1 MARSMWT
8 GVLSFGLV
16 TLPVGLFTATDD
28 HTVHF
33 HQLQRGTGDRIRNK
47 RVNERT
53 GREVKNEDIVKGYD
67 MGDGQYVVVEPG
79 ELDDISPGRSKVVDI
94 SGFVDL
100 ADIEP
105 VHFARTYYLA
115 PRGKEY
121 FKVYELLR
129 TALHRSRKAG
139 IATLT
144 MRGKEYLTAVRAQE
158 SVLVLHTMHYAD
170 EIRDPRQE
178 FDLPRREKI
187 SAGELGT
194 AEKLIEALSVEWRP
208 EDYRDTYEDRVREL
222 VASKAEGREVVAQAG
237 PPEATDVVDLME
249 VLNRSVERAHS
260 GKRGGGAR
268 AGATTGRRAKGT
280 GARDTKSAKAGKGA
294 RTKGTGRA
302 GGRTGPAEQDLT
314 GLSKKEL
321 YSRAADL
328 GIPGRSSMSRDEL
341 LQALAGA
348 GRAAA

>member
-1 MARSMWT
+1 MARAMWT

-53 GREVKNEDIVKGYD
+53 GREVKSEDIVKGYD
-67 MGDGQYVVVEPG
+67 MGDGQYVVVEPD

-100 ADIEP
+100 TDIEP

-129 TALHRSRKAG
+129 SALDRSRKAG

-187 SAGELGT
+187 SPSELST
-194 AEKLIEALSVEWRP
+194 AKKLIEALSVEWRP
-208 EDYRDTYEDRVREL
+208 EDYHDTYEDRVREL
-222 VASKAEGREVVAQAG
+222 VASKLEGREVVAEAG
-237 PPEATDVVDLME
+237 PPEATNVVDLME
-249 VLNRSVERAHS
+249 ALNRSVERARS
-260 GKRGGGAR
+260 GEGRGGGSR
-268 AGATTGRRAKGT
+268 SGAAKGRRAKGT
-280 GARDTKSAKAGKGA
+280 GTKGAKGSKGAERTKSA
-294 RTKGTGRA
+294 GTGRRKGA
-302 GGRTGPAEQDLT
+302 GKKEDLAA
-314 GLSKKEL
+314 LSKKDL
-321 YSRAADL
+321 YARATDL
-328 GIPGRSSMSRDEL
+328 GIPGRSSMNRNEL
-341 LQALAGA
+341 LQALTGA